1 MQDQDNLAQQRQ
13 SKLVQK
19 KQNLL
24 IEEQELAQ
32 LPSIEEPAIT
42 ARLLKIAEIS
52 SSIKFMAGFVIATII
67 IAALYFGQEIL
78 IPLALAILFSF
89 LLHPLVKRLCKFGIP
104 RIPSILM
111 VVSLTLGVLTGLTG
125 YVYTQLGELS
135 QELPQYHSTIKEKLA
150 NLQKFVSGP
159 SQWDGALSTVNTVE
173 NTISNSPLMA
183 DDNEK
188 IQQVEVVAN
197 KPSGSAYYMALAEK
211 ILSPLATAGI
221 IFVFVI
227 FILLDPKD
235 LHDRLLRLLG
245 SNLNVGTDALD
256 EAGQRIGKYLRMQLI
271 VNMSYGVP
279 MAIGLWFIG
288 VPAAIMWGLVAVVMR
303 FIPYVGPLICAV
315 MPLTLAFAVDPTW
328 DMVLWTLTLIIS
340 LELITNNIIEPW
352 LYGESTGLSTLAI
365 LVAATFWT
373 ALWGPIGLI
382 LSTPLTAC
390 LLVLS
395 SYIPS
400 LFFIKILIGSTPAL
414 SPRKRL
420 YQRLVA
426 DDDDAA
432 LDVAIDF
439 IQQDLPKNPPKDAI
453 TRKVIEFYNQVALP
467 AIRLFSQSHNK
478 TFTAE
483 HRLRMHQ
490 GLKLFNRNFQHQ
502 YPPILFNQDVT
513 VFCLG
518 ARWEIDVHSAAMLAH
533 ALNLHGIHAQH
544 STEPIIQDQIQ
555 ALKDVPLDTKVICIS
570 VFHEN
575 PLPQIRLIHYKI
587 KEKLPQAKIIFGLW
601 NCEIEAIENIAK
613 ERFQIDALVD
623 DVNQLVFTVEN
634 FLVQDGL
641 VAEPNLKRIDE
652 ENRLIALH
660 DLDLMNPKNLAIYEQ
675 FIEETAQAFDVGY
688 AQISWVD
695 EELVHIPASPLAK
708 LEDQNAH
715 PLHATLTREDSIC
728 NHVVYQD
735 ADLIIE
741 DIKRDPRFSE
751 NPELKQNHLRFYAG
765 VPLRT
770 SKGIV
775 LGSLCLLDRQPRQ
788 LNQDDLLLLHQLAD
802 DLMRTLSNERQRNQK
817 LEEIEHLE
825 NEPITKLDTQ
835 NPTVKE

>member
-1 MQDQDNLAQQRQ
+1 MEDQDDLAQQRQ
-13 SKLVQK
+13 IKLVQK
-19 KQNLL
+19 QHNLL
-24 IEEQELAQ
+24 IKEQELAR
-32 LPSIEEPAIT
+32 LPTIEEPAIT

-52 SSIKFMAGFVIATII
+52 SSVKFMAGFLIATII

-89 LLHPLVKRLCKFGIP
+89 LLHPLVKRLCKIGIP
-104 RIPSILM
+104 RIPSILL
-111 VVSLTLGVLTGLTG
+111 VVSLTLGVLTGLAG
-125 YVYTQLGELS
+125 YMYTQLGELS

-150 NLQKFVSGP
+150 NVQKYISGP

-173 NTISNSPLMA
+173 SSISNSPLMA
-183 DDNEK
+183 DEKDN

-197 KPSGSAYYMALAEK
+197 KSTGTAYYLELADK
-211 ILSPLATAGI
+211 VFGPLATAGI

-315 MPLTLAFAVDPTW
+315 MPLTLAFTVDPTW
-328 DMVLWTLTLIIS
+328 NMVLWTLALIMT

-390 LLVLS
+390 VLVLS

-432 LDVAIDF
+432 LDVALDF
-439 IQQDLPKNPPKDAI
+439 IQHDLPKKPTKDAV
-453 TRKVIEFYNQVALP
+453 TRKVIEFYDQVALP
-467 AIRLFSQSHNK
+467 AIRLFSKSHNQ
-478 TFTAE
+478 TVTAE

-490 GLKLFNRNFQHQ
+490 GLKLFNRNFQHR
-502 YPPILFNQDVT
+502 YPPPPLSQEINVY
-513 VFCLG
+513 CLG

-544 STEPIIQDQIQ
+544 GVEPIIQDQIQ
-555 ALKDVPLDTKVICIS
+555 ALNDVPLDTKVICIS
-570 VFHEN
+570 IFNEN

-587 KEKLPQAKIIFGLW
+587 KEKLPHAKIIVGLW
-601 NCEIEAIENIAK
+601 HCEIEAIETVAK
-613 ERFQIDALVD
+613 ERFKIDALVD
-623 DVNQLVFTVEN
+623 DVSQLVFTVEAL
-634 FLVQDGL
+634 LVQDGL
-641 VAEPNLKRIDE
+641 VSEPKLKRADE
-652 ENRLIALH
+652 DKRLAALH
-660 DLDLMNPKNLAIYEQ
+660 DLDLMNPQNLSIYEQ
-675 FIEETAQAFDVGY
+675 FIEETTQAFDVGY

-695 EELVHIPASPLAK
+695 DQQVHISASPLAK
-708 LEDQNAH
+708 LEDQDIH
-715 PLHATLTREDSIC
+715 PLYATLAREDSIC
-728 NHVVYQD
+728 THVVYQD

-765 VPLRT
+765 VPLRNN
-770 SKGIV
+770 KGMV
-775 LGSLCLLDRQPRQ
+775 LGSLCLLDKQPRQ
-788 LNQDDLLLLHQLAD
+788 LNQDDLILLHQLAD

-817 LEEIEHLE
+817 LEEIEKLD
-825 NEPITKLDTQ
+825 NEPLTKRD
-835 NPTVKE
+835 